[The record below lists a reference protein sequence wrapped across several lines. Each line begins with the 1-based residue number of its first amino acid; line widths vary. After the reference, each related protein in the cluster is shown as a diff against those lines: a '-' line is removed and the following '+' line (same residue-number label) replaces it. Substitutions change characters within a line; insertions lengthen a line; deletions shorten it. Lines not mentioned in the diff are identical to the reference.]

1 MICTKLHSCV
11 DACYVRYAFHLNE
24 SCLIDHRDQDAVYYE
39 TSCLVYLNCGLADLF
54 GDLLNAV
61 NGLLRSVNTSDNLNQ
76 LHSVS
81 GIEEVH
87 TDHGSG
93 QAVSDL
99 GDGKA
104 GGVGSEYALRLADLV
119 QLAKGGLLNG
129 HILES
134 CLNDQIAICAKVFL
148 QTGSDLSKNGINCL
162 LGQLAF
168 LNELCI
174 ALSDLILTALCP
186 LLLDVAESYFITV
199 NLSKS
204 LCNALSHG
212 TGTNNTYL
220 H

>member
-1 MICTKLHSCV
+1 MICTKLHCCV

-39 TSCLVYLNCGLADLF
+39 TSCLVHLNCSLADLL
-54 GDLLNAV
+54 GDLLDGV
-61 NGLLRSVNTSDNLNQ
+61 NGLLRSVHASDHLNE

-81 GIEEVH
+81 GIEEMH
-87 TDHGSG
+87 ADHGSG

-119 QLAKGGLLNG
+119 QLSKSGLLNG
-129 HILES
+129 HVLES

-148 QTGSDLSKNGINCL
+148 QTGSDLSKDGVNCL
-162 LGQLAF
+162 LGELAF

-174 ALSDLILTALCP
+174 TLSDLVLTALSP
-186 LLLDVAESYFITV
+186 LLLDVAECNFITV
-199 NLSKS
+199 NLSKC

-212 TGTNNTYL
+212 TCTNNTYL